1 VSWRAELPVKIFF
14 DPGSF
19 LMVRKMLLGIK
30 RRLERHA
37 AERKAEEAT
46 LVVNS
51 GCE

>member
-1 VSWRAELPVKIFF
+1 MKIFF

-30 RRLERHA
+30 QRSERYA
-37 AERKAEEAT
+37 AERQAEEAA
-46 LVVNS
+46 LRLSS